1 MWWEMDTTHPLHI
14 AVDMDCTIADFFHG
28 LDGALDA
35 AGERGRGVPRF
46 RDGGFTSYGLTSGL
60 TADQAALIEEIMCSA
75 GFFENLAEIDGAR
88 RVLHE
93 LQRLGHHVT
102 IASTPWDESATCA
115 SEKYAWVARVL
126 GAQWRRRTALV
137 DDKTTLR
144 PDVLIDDKPDI
155 AGYHTPSWQQL
166 VFGTYAYNTHVPG
179 PRLTRWTTA
188 QAVLDLIEELA

>member
-1 MWWEMDTTHPLHI
+1 MDTTRPLHI
-14 AVDMDCTIADFFHG
+14 AVDMDCTIADFFLG
-28 LDGALDA
+28 LDEALDA
-35 AGERGRGVPRF
+35 AGDRARGIRRF
-46 RDGGFTSYGLTSGL
+46 RDGGFTSYGLTAGL
-60 TADQAALIEEIMCSA
+60 TADQAALIEEIMCTP
-75 GFFENLAEIDGAR
+75 GFFENLLEIAGAR

-93 LQRLGHHVT
+93 LQHLGHHVT

-126 GAQWRRRTALV
+126 GVPWRRRTALL

-155 AGYHTPSWQQL
+155 TGHHVPHWRQL
-166 VFGTYAYNTHVPG
+166 IFGTYAYNAHVPG